1 MTSKLCFIQTPTN
14 KHVFN
19 YKRYI
24 KYISFQGIKT
34 VLNFSKDTK
43 YLTNFNQE
51 VYNE

>member
-19 YKRYI
+19 YKHAHTHTYVDFRYI

-34 VLNFSKDTK
+34 VLNFSKDT
-43 YLTNFNQE
+43 
-51 VYNE
+51 